1 VTIDFTALCLIG
13 VTWLLT
19 FLAVFATTLMYMD
32 HPECRI
38 YLRALTAFGCL
49 LSIGISIVRIRSLLH
64 PQVDRPS
71 WLHCFVLLLV
81 VLAALAVRAIVLRIS
96 PDPVID
102 VYSWLRDASENASHG
117 RNPYTQGIT
126 TPYGTERA
134 IHFGVTEAPDPQPAA
149 YPPLPFILCVPFR
162 ALGLDVRWANI
173 VGDLAAGIA
182 LFGVGARRGRP
193 SLGLLCSCLFL
204 NLPRSV
210 WIIEQAWYEPMLA
223 GLFGVGFW
231 LIEFEGRRRWLGFML
246 LALGLTGKQ
255 FGLPLL
261 LPLAW
266 SQRRHWRML
275 LVALTFAAL
284 LMLPWIVW
292 SPRDFLDVIL
302 FKHLDRPPQFHSLT
316 VASACQEFLGTSPPR
331 VLTWVA
337 AAGLILAISWRTPRN
352 GAAAALGLGT
362 ALFVFCIFHT
372 QGFPNYFYLCEY
384 LWLLGIMGL
393 SPKFSGE
400 PLRGPR

>member
-1 VTIDFTALCLIG
+1 MIVRLRPALALAAVAILVLCLRPSFGFYSHLAFAGAAVSLGLSLLALFLPDANWLISRRSDETVTIDFTALCLIG

-149 YPPLPFILCVPFR
+149 YPPLPFMLCVPFR

-193 SLGLLCSCLFL
+193 SL
-204 NLPRSV
+204 
-210 WIIEQAWYEPMLA
+210 
-223 GLFGVGFW
+223 
-231 LIEFEGRRRWLGFML
+231 
-246 LALGLTGKQ
+246 
-255 FGLPLL
+255 
-261 LPLAW
+261 
-266 SQRRHWRML
+266 
-275 LVALTFAAL
+275 
-284 LMLPWIVW
+284 
-292 SPRDFLDVIL
+292 
-302 FKHLDRPPQFHSLT
+302 
-316 VASACQEFLGTSPPR
+316 
-331 VLTWVA
+331 
-337 AAGLILAISWRTPRN
+337 
-352 GAAAALGLGT
+352 
-362 ALFVFCIFHT
+362 
-372 QGFPNYFYLCEY
+372 
-384 LWLLGIMGL
+384 
-393 SPKFSGE
+393 
-400 PLRGPR
+400 